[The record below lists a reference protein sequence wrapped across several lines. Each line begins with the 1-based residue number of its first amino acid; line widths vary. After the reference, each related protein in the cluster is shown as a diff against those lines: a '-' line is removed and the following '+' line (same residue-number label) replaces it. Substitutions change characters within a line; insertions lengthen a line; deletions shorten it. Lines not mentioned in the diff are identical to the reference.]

1 MSNRMRMYLQ
11 VFAGLVFLSSF
22 LAGVI
27 TSSNNCEDAVHSRG
41 DTVTHRLT
49 GERAIVASSFC
60 SGSGPSRHRAY
71 AVSTGR
77 EVGGESTYWG
87 QFEITH

>member
-22 LAGVI
+22 IAGVI
-27 TSSNNCEDAVHSRG
+27 TSSNNCEDAIYFRE
-41 DTVTHRLT
+41 DIVTHRLT
-49 GERAIVASSFC
+49 GEQAIVASSFC
-60 SGSGPSRHRAY
+60 SGSGATRHRAY

-77 EVGGESTYWG
+77 EVSGETTHWG

>member
-11 VFAGLVFLSSF
+11 VCVGLVFLAAFIGGIVASAS
-22 LAGVI
+22 
-27 TSSNNCEDAVHSRG
+27 NCEDAVHSRG

-60 SGSGPSRHRAY
+60 SGSGPGRHRAY

-77 EVGGESTYWG
+77 EVGGENTYWG

>member
-11 VFAGLVFLSSF
+11 VGMGLTF
-22 LAGVI
+22 LATFI
-27 TSSNNCEDAVHSRG
+27 TGIAISSNNCEDAVHSRG

-60 SGSGPSRHRAY
+60 SGSGPGRHRAY

>member
-11 VFAGLVFLSSF
+11 VFAGLVL
-22 LAGVI
+22 LAALVAGI
-27 TSSNNCEDAVHSRG
+27 AASESNCEDAVHSRG

-60 SGSGPSRHRAY
+60 SGSGPGRHRAY

-77 EVGGESTYWG
+77 EVGGESTHWG